1 MIKHIDTW
9 FAWAR
14 QLGLGIGKMEDII
27 LVTGADRTRSW
38 TNVAFPG
45 GPEDGH
51 ISFGANVTPSGDSV
65 AINWTF
71 SHERNRGAVL
81 NRGPNGEVRQH
92 SRFLGQSMLRYFRSL
107 QDLLEDQ
114 CIFLRGYRVSRKF
127 VILPRGLKAA
137 AGPNPDPKGDDNE
150 PSVELMSIPAVPEVN
165 YSFWNFLVFSLPFE
179 VPRSSSFTIGIYHR
193 GEYHGKEVS
202 PFSLRVWY

>member
-9 FAWAR
+9 FVWAR
-14 QLGLGIGKMEDII
+14 QLGFGIGRMEDII

-45 GPEDGH
+45 GPEDSH
-51 ISFGANVTPSGDSV
+51 ISFGANLTSRGDSV

-81 NRGPNGEVRQH
+81 NRGPNGEVREH

-114 CIFLRGYRVSRKF
+114 CIFLRGFRVSREF

-137 AGPNPDPKGDDNE
+137 AGPNPDPKGGDYG
-150 PSVELMSIPAVPEVN
+150 PSVELMSIPAVPEVH
-165 YSFWNFLVFSLPFE
+165 YSFWHFLVFALPFE
-179 VPRSSSFTIGIYHR
+179 VPRSSSFTIRIYHR
-193 GEYHGKEVS
+193 G
-202 PFSLRVWY
+202 